1 MKYIAAASIFAIAI
15 IIGCIPLIFTRSN
28 KLKSLLD
35 YCNALTTGLFL
46 GVGLTHL
53 LPEAVEHF
61 IENSS
66 DQITSI
72 FVVCA
77 ATAIILHAIE
87 HTGKKIAKNRSNHAH
102 WISYFLIIV
111 LSIHSVLEGF
121 VLGFELNPKYE
132 MTMFIAIMA
141 HKGAASFS
149 LITNMLTNYI
159 SRYRTIVC
167 LILFSI
173 TTPAGILLGKNMLD
187 INLANTNNL
196 IQPYFDSMAA
206 GTFIYIA
213 ISNNPYSVEKHR
225 AINIS
230 LAIFGFLMMAFL
242 SSFI

>member
-111 LSIHSVLEGF
+111 LSIHSVLE
-121 VLGFELNPKYE
+121 YE

-225 AINIS
+225 TINIS